1 MVRTQSEALNQND
14 CLSKGSCYHVL
25 KLVQE
30 EYNQT
35 WHVNYVK
42 LPLES
47 EVPENELQLSLQY
60 SRPVYHSSEQDL
72 IIDTNTD
79 FNTTVKA
86 KSVSNSIFYAGNRWF
101 NIGKVYTENENV
113 TDEMFLRAAGSEN
126 HGEFFVKSSRLVMS
140 RLLSIRQAILF
151 SSVIFSI
158 LE

>member
-1 MVRTQSEALNQND
+1 MVRTQREELNQND

-35 WHVNYVK
+35 WHANYVK

-60 SRPVYHSSEQDL
+60 SRPVYRSSEQDV
-72 IIDTNTD
+72 IIDTDTD
-79 FNTTVKA
+79 INTTVKA
-86 KSVSNSIFYAGNRWF
+86 RSVSNSIFYAGNRWF
-101 NIGKVYTENENV
+101 NIGKVYTDYENV
-113 TDEMFLRAAGSEN
+113 TDDMLVSEN